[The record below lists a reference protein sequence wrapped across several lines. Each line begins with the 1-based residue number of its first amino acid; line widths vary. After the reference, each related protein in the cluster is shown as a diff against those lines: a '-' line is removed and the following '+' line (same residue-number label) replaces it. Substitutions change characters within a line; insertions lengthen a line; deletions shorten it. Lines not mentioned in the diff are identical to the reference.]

1 MKLYITRKTGFYGMA
16 TPITI
21 LKNGKKWFAIGN
33 NSTKTVEVLENEL
46 DLQVSFY
53 LLKSE
58 PFHLK
63 NDGLDK
69 ELKITMNPMLVGNYL
84 IFFVLMLLIPATR
97 MPLIAI
103 LLFLVLYFVF
113 LITSL
118 KKAYVIKEKSNGT

>member
-16 TPITI
+16 TPITV
-21 LKNGKKWFAIGN
+21 LKNGEKWFAIGN
-33 NSTKTVEVLENEL
+33 NSAKTVEVLENEL

-69 ELKITMNPMLVGNYL
+69 ELEITMNPMLVGNYL